1 MRPPSYF
8 WLILRA
14 TFNWFG
20 VCTITECLYLKVIFP
35 SVPPL
40 TPPPPF
46 LLLPGWSCTE
56 TRSNCVHYINVLSK
70 YFIARQSTDKLRKSI
85 TLINRTLS
93 EWEETLWQN
102 TQKSFISDNRITST
116 NGRPVCKEKLG
127 PGVHKVQIIVLLP
140 HWVKWLKLERS
151 FRFFCSFAQINPD
164 LLYLDVN
171 NFLIT
176 QWTFSL
182 NVAHFL
188 YQWFEK
194 TVVTNYTFLLS
205 IFMGIFLDVKRQG
218 LDHYVSK
225 TTCRPWFF

>member
-1 MRPPSYF
+1 MTERRHFDRIHKSNSFLIIESHRPM
-8 WLILRA
+8 A
-14 TFNWFG
+14 
-20 VCTITECLYLKVIFP
+20 
-35 SVPPL
+35 
-40 TPPPPF
+40 
-46 LLLPGWSCTE
+46 
-56 TRSNCVHYINVLSK
+56 
-70 YFIARQSTDKLRKSI
+70 
-85 TLINRTLS
+85 
-93 EWEETLWQN
+93 
-102 TQKSFISDNRITST
+102 
-116 NGRPVCKEKLG
+116 GRYVKK
-127 PGVHKVQIIVLLP
+127 VHKVQIIVLLP
-140 HWVKWLKLERS
+140 HWVKLLKLERS

>member
-1 MRPPSYF
+1 M
-8 WLILRA
+8 
-14 TFNWFG
+14 
-20 VCTITECLYLKVIFP
+20 
-35 SVPPL
+35 
-40 TPPPPF
+40 
-46 LLLPGWSCTE
+46 
-56 TRSNCVHYINVLSK
+56 
-70 YFIARQSTDKLRKSI
+70 
-85 TLINRTLS
+85 
-93 EWEETLWQN
+93 
-102 TQKSFISDNRITST
+102 
-116 NGRPVCKEKLG
+116 G

-151 FRFFCSFAQINPD
+151 FRVFCSFAQINPD

-225 TTCRPWFF
+225 KALVLLISFFSLFPPRVKISVLRRLDNRCTHSYPRTNFQSN

>member
-1 MRPPSYF
+1 MRGDT
-8 WLILRA
+8 L
-14 TFNWFG
+14 
-20 VCTITECLYLKVIFP
+20 TEYTKVIHF
-35 SVPPL
+35 
-40 TPPPPF
+40 
-46 LLLPGWSCTE
+46 
-56 TRSNCVHYINVLSK
+56 
-70 YFIARQSTDKLRKSI
+70 
-85 TLINRTLS
+85 
-93 EWEETLWQN
+93 
-102 TQKSFISDNRITST
+102 TST

-205 IFMGIFLDVKRQG
+205 KFMGIFLDVKRQG